1 MDELTFLLIL
11 GGIGIILLVAMF
23 TYYKHHKKIRDEI
36 NDFNNQSR
44 EIDDV
49 LLHNDKHDD
58 TSAQNNSIIDQDLPG
73 SFSASKSDNFDIE
86 DINLNNDSF
95 SVKSSPQPSNAPA
108 SAVEMASNVKTSAAD
123 NNFIDES
130 GLVDGVDLSSKR
142 VIQSSGVEKHVAKI
156 YKPQTE
162 HFTNPSNNAP
172 SAIEPS
178 QQSNVLR
185 DNVLKDNAS
194 QQVQTAK
201 QKIKIAYDAVPEDVE
216 ELIISHTI
224 LAKGEPFKGQQLFE
238 TLHKAGLIY
247 GEMNIFHYPGDD
259 NADTFALFS
268 LANIV
273 EPGTFDLQD
282 AENFST
288 PGISLFMRLPSRV
301 DNNEAYDKFV
311 HIAQLIAA
319 DLNGELCDETR
330 SQLTQQIITYK
341 KEQIKKLDFDIM
353 KAEKL
358 AH

>member
-49 LLHNDKHDD
+49 LLHNDEHDD
-58 TSAQNNSIIDQDLPG
+58 TPVQNNSIIDQDLPG
-73 SFSASKSDNFDIE
+73 SFSASKNDNFDIE
-86 DINLNNDSF
+86 DINLNNDNF

-108 SAVEMASNVKTSAAD
+108 SAVEMASKVKPAAAD
-123 NNFIDES
+123 NNFNDES
-130 GLVDGVDLSSKR
+130 GLVDGVNLSSKR
-142 VIQSSGVEKHVAKI
+142 IIHSSGAEKHVAKI

-162 HFTNPSNNAP
+162 HFTNQSDNAP
-172 SAIEPS
+172 STIEPS
-178 QQSNVLR
+178 RQSH
-185 DNVLKDNAS
+185 VLKDNAP

-201 QKIKIAYDAVPEDVE
+201 QKIKIVYDAVPEDVE

-224 LAKGEPFKGQQLFE
+224 LTKGEHFKGQQLFE
-238 TLHKAGLIY
+238 ALHKAGLIY

-259 NADTFALFS
+259 KAETFALFS

-288 PGISLFMRLPSRV
+288 PGISLFMRLPSRA

-341 KEQIKKLDFDIM
+341 KEQIKKLDFAIM

>member
-1 MDELTFLLIL
+1 M
-11 GGIGIILLVAMF
+11 
-23 TYYKHHKKIRDEI
+23 
-36 NDFNNQSR
+36 
-44 EIDDV
+44 
-49 LLHNDKHDD
+49 
-58 TSAQNNSIIDQDLPG
+58 
-73 SFSASKSDNFDIE
+73 
-86 DINLNNDSF
+86 
-95 SVKSSPQPSNAPA
+95 
-108 SAVEMASNVKTSAAD
+108 
-123 NNFIDES
+123 
-130 GLVDGVDLSSKR
+130 
-142 VIQSSGVEKHVAKI
+142 
-156 YKPQTE
+156 
-162 HFTNPSNNAP
+162 
-172 SAIEPS
+172 
-178 QQSNVLR
+178 
-185 DNVLKDNAS
+185 
-194 QQVQTAK
+194 
-201 QKIKIAYDAVPEDVE
+201 
-216 ELIISHTI
+216 
-224 LAKGEPFKGQQLFE
+224 AKGEHFKGQQLFE

-311 HIAQLIAA
+311 HVAQIIAA